1 MDNRRRFINCDRDIK
16 GAEVSDVKIAY
27 DRSDIRN
34 ILRAF
39 KQMDDQATDEA
50 RTQSAALAYFASEEI
65 KQAASGRTKGTK
77 AAQRIADGVS
87 ISKSSKIGEF
97 SYGFARQKFSGG
109 ATTQTLWGGYEFGSN
124 NFKQFPTYSGRQGR
138 GSRGWFIY
146 PTLRRIQPE
155 LINKWEA
162 AFNRI
167 LKEWV

>member
-1 MDNRRRFINCDRDIK
+1 MAN
-16 GAEVSDVKIAY
+16 ETTIAY
-27 DRSDIRN
+27 NKTD
-34 ILRAF
+34 LRDVLKAF
-39 KQMDDQATDEA
+39 KLMDAQATEEA

-65 KQAASGRTKGTK
+65 KAAAGTRTKGTK

-124 NFKQFPTYSGRQGR
+124 KFKQFPTYSGRQGR

-155 LINKWEA
+155 LINKWET
-162 AFNRI
+162 AFDRI
-167 LKEWV
+167 LKEWA